1 VPHSGFIFP
10 LSFVSFFFSFRFAPK
25 FQKIMQQS
33 VFELMQQMGHEQVVF
48 CHDPHSGL
56 NAIIAIHNTTLG
68 PALGGTR
75 LWNYN
80 SHDDALIDSLRL
92 SRGMTYKAA
101 ISGLNL
107 GGGKAVIIADPS
119 MKSEALW
126 RRYGK
131 FVDSLNGKYI
141 TAEDVNTSAR
151 DMEYIAMET
160 EHVTGVPEYMGG
172 SGDPS
177 PFTAYGVFMGMKAS
191 AKKMWG
197 TDNLSGKKV
206 LVQGVGHVGQYLV
219 GHLIEDGA
227 KVYITDINDEKI
239 KQTQDK
245 FHTVEVVDGNTIF
258 DLDIDIYAPC
268 ALGAT
273 VDTASINKMKCAVI
287 AGAANNQLADE
298 NVHGPMLIEKGILYA
313 PDFLINAGGLINV
326 AAELEGYNR
335 ERVTKNVEKIYERTL
350 AIFNLSETDK
360 IHTQAAAMKIADKRL
375 QDIANVK
382 ARL

>member
-1 VPHSGFIFP
+1 
-10 LSFVSFFFSFRFAPK
+10 
-25 FQKIMQQS
+25 MQRS
-33 VFELMQQMGHEQVVF
+33 VFDLMQEMGHEQVVF

-80 SHDDALIDSLRL
+80 SHEEGIIDALRL

-107 GGGKAVIIADPS
+107 GGGKAVIIGDAPKV
-119 MKSEALW
+119 KSEALW

-131 FVDSLNGKYI
+131 FVNSLNGKYI
-141 TAEDVNTSAR
+141 TAEDVNTSAK

-160 EHVTGVPEYMGG
+160 KSVTGVPEYMGG

-177 PFTAYGVFMGMKAS
+177 PFTAYGVFIGMKAS
-191 AKKMWG
+191 AKKAWG
-197 TDNLSGKKV
+197 NDSLAGRKV

-219 GHLIEDGA
+219 GHLVEAGA
-227 KVYITDINDEKI
+227 KVYVSDINESRISETVEK
-239 KQTQDK
+239 
-245 FHTVEVVDGNTIF
+245 FRTVEVIDGSQIFNTEF
-258 DLDIDIYAPC
+258 DIYAPC

-273 VDTASINKMKCAVI
+273 VNTESINAMKCSII
-287 AGAANNQLADE
+287 AGAANNQLAVEDE
-298 NVHGPMLIEKGILYA
+298 HGPMVVKKGILYA

-326 AAELEGYNR
+326 GAELDGYNR
-335 ERVTKNVEKIYERTL
+335 ERVMGNVEKIYDRTL
-350 AIFNLSETDK
+350 EIFDLAEKEN
-360 IHTQAAAMKIADKRL
+360 IHTQAAAMRIAQKRL
-375 QDIANVK
+375 DDIANVK
-382 ARL
+382 ARM